1 MILPLGRAIPVI
13 AREDFMTSLFR
24 RAAFVVSSLA
34 VLLAAPFAAQ
44 AQETSQDVSQ
54 ENWQQSPLLQSAPPV
69 KPALRGL
76 LSMGAYKFVS
86 YPGQQPANTLKPIRA
101 VPGIFGGIV
110 LVASWQQL
118 QPVKNGP
125 LQSRVID
132 NFLAQIRVYN
142 SHHPDK
148 PLGVKL
154 RIWGGFM
161 APDWAKSIGG
171 APIAATHNGKARTVG
186 RFWSPPYRA
195 AWRQL
200 MTALAQKYDS
210 EPLIREVAVTSCM
223 SFTAE
228 PFFVPTQGADG
239 AGVLQALNA
248 AQFSDGAYR
257 FCLSNAVADYAAWQ
271 QTRIVLAV
279 NRYRYKQGGSG
290 DPGFTLKVMQAC
302 RAAIGVR
309 CVFDNHD
316 LNSPLGPSIA
326 PIYGFIKNLGPEIE
340 FQTLN
345 TTPQNFGATIR
356 LGVAYGASAIE
367 LYQDFGGFPPL
378 SKALLRHWA
387 TLIEANTGEPQNSD
401 AQ

>member
-34 VLLAAPFAAQ
+34 AILLAAPAHSQQ
-44 AQETSQDVSQ
+44 ASQAGAQ
-54 ENWQQSPLLQSAPPV
+54 ENWQSGGQQSPLLQSAPPV

-132 NFLAQIRVYN
+132 IFLAQIRVYN

-186 RFWSPPYRA
+186 RFWSPAYRA

-200 MTALAQKYDS
+200 TTMLAQKYDS

-228 PFFVPTQGADG
+228 PFFVPTTGADG

-257 FCLSNAVADYAAWQ
+257 FCLSNAVEDYAAWQ

-290 DPGFTLKVMQAC
+290 DPAFTLKVMQAC
-302 RAAIGVR
+302 RAAIGAR

-326 PIYGFIKNLGPEIE
+326 PIYSYIKSLGPEIE

-345 TTPQNFGATIR
+345 TTPPHFGETIK

-367 LYQDFGGFPPL
+367 LYQDFGGFPKVKPG
-378 SKALLRHWA
+378 KLRFWA
-387 TLIEANTGEPQNSD
+387 GLIEANNPGP
-401 AQ
+401 